1 MYLSQFHRFF
11 YSWSTSWQA
20 PKTALKPTNQTSKA
34 SPAGSSF
41 IFGLI
46 SHRETGTSSHQ
57 IRRSSK
63 EKLLPPLL
71 FQTLGQAAQRNQ
83 IDRSAIPLSH
93 THLHLL
99 LPPDHFLAFVRPSCP
114 FLALY
119 PVTLV
124 NCKVL
129 FGSLLS
135 KNRPL
140 RGCPSV
146 TGTIKG
152 FFLHPCSPPPF
163 FIFIS
168 KHISK
173 ISCLF
178 ASAPGVH
185 RAEWVQ
191 VGVSSV
197 GPPINRL
204 QSICTQN
211 SKALGK
217 IASPNQITRQ
227 RRHFR
232 WTCCTGYFKEKGAV
246 KSCLKDK
253 MMKN

>member
-1 MYLSQFHRFF
+1 MS
-11 YSWSTSWQA
+11 
-20 PKTALKPTNQTSKA
+20 KTVLNPTNQTSKA
-34 SPAGSSF
+34 SQAGFSF
-41 IFGLI
+41 ILGLY
-46 SHRETGTSSHQ
+46 ETGTSSHW
-57 IRRSSK
+57 IRRIRK

-71 FQTLGQAAQRNQ
+71 FQTLCQAAHRNQ

-99 LPPDHFLAFVRPSCP
+99 LPPDPFLVFVRPSCP

-135 KNRPL
+135 KNRPP
-140 RGCPSV
+140 RGYPSV
-146 TGTIKG
+146 TGTIKS

-173 ISCLF
+173 MSCLF
-178 ASAPGVH
+178 ASAPGVQ

-217 IASPNQITRQ
+217 TASPNQITRQ
-227 RRHFR
+227 QRHFR
-232 WTCCTGYFKEKGAV
+232 WTWFTGYFKF
-246 KSCLKDK
+246 
-253 MMKN
+253 